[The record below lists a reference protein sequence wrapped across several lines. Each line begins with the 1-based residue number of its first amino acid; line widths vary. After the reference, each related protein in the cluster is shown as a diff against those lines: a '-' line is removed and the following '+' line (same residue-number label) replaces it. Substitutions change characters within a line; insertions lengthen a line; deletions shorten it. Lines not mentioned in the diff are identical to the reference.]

1 MPISQ
6 LAHERKHMQQKK
18 RARKMT
24 AQDHNQNSRALS
36 KVSPKNNNPQIKFAG

>member
-18 RARKMT
+18 DRINDERRVK
-24 AQDHNQNSRALS
+24 S
-36 KVSPKNNNPQIKFAG
+36 KITGTIADFSEKHEHKDQI